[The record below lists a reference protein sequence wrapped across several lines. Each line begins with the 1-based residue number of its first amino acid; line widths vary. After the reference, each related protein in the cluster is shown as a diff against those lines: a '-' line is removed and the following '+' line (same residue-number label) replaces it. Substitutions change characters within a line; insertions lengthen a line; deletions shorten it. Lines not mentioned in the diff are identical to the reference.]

1 MNTKTILEYQWPYLA
16 SFLAPTDTLEK
27 SAKEFGALR
36 RRRSVDSVHT
46 LLRLIFAW
54 AFCGMSLRQ
63 TTAWAE
69 AANIATLSNVAL
81 LKRLR
86 SASDWLE
93 YLLTLKLAEKASPP
107 AGFEGRLRIVDAT
120 MISKPGSKGADWR
133 VHLSLDLAS
142 STIDHVELT
151 DYQGGETL
159 NRFSLRRGDVVIADR
174 GYAHLSGLAPIAIGH
189 GDFLVRIPWSSV
201 PLEHHDGKPVDLF
214 SFLRGLPEG
223 EVGEID
229 VRIRSNAK
237 RNLPAVPVRLIAVR
251 KSEAAAANTRIKLT
265 KAASKK
271 RRTPDPRSLEA
282 AAYTFII
289 TSISSETLSAKQV
302 LDLYRFRWQIEIAFK
317 RLKSLLDLDELP
329 AKDASLTR
337 TFIYTKLLAALLLDD
352 FTQAYVSFSPWG
364 FNLR

>member
-1 MNTKTILEYQWPYLA
+1 MNTKAILEYQWPYLA
-16 SFLAPTDTLEK
+16 SFLAPADTVEE
-27 SAKEFGALR
+27 SAMELGALR
-36 RRRSVDSVHT
+36 RKRSVDSADT

-69 AANIATLSNVAL
+69 AAGVATLSNVAL

-86 SASDWLE
+86 LASDWLG
-93 YLLTLKLAEKASPP
+93 YLLSVKLAEKAAPP

-120 MISKPGSKGADWR
+120 MISKPGSRGADWR
-133 VHLSLDLAS
+133 VHLSLDVAS
-142 STIDHVELT
+142 STIDHIEVT
-151 DYQGGETL
+151 DFKGSETL
-159 NRFSLRRGDVVIADR
+159 NRFSLRSGDVVIADR
-174 GYAHLSGLAPIAIGH
+174 GYAHLSGLAPIAAGD

-201 PLEHHDGKPVDLF
+201 PLEHDDGNPVDLF
-214 SFLRGLPEG
+214 EFLRDLPEG
-223 EVGEID
+223 EASEIH
-229 VRIRSNAK
+229 VHIRGNTK
-237 RNLPAVPVRLIAVR
+237 RDLPAIPVRLIAVR
-251 KSEAAAANTRIKLT
+251 KSEAAAADTRIKIV

-271 RRTPDPRSLEA
+271 RKTPDPRSLEA
-282 AAYTFII
+282 AAYTIVI
-289 TSISSETLSAKQV
+289 TSISSESLSAKQV
-302 LDLYRFRWQIEIAFK
+302 LDLYRFRWQVEIAFK

-329 AKDASLTR
+329 AKDPSLTR